1 MTAKNILGKIMK
13 NCSKSIS
20 YPACVPLYHCVVKDI
35 VDHKLSGFE
44 VTDLSKEGG
53 LVEYLTVRVMSDCL

>member
-1 MTAKNILGKIMK
+1 M
-13 NCSKSIS
+13 CSSL
-20 YPACVPLYHCVVKDI
+20 PLCVVKDI